1 MVRKIKSVLKI
12 KNIRQKE
19 KNFIQKKKIRKLLIP
34 VLNIKCIITNEKQIH
49 SLLQSHGLER
59 YPVHQFNRSLEV

>member
-19 KNFIQKKKIRKLLIP
+19 KNFIQKKKKSE
-34 VLNIKCIITNEKQIH
+34 N
-49 SLLQSHGLER
+49 
-59 YPVHQFNRSLEV
+59 F